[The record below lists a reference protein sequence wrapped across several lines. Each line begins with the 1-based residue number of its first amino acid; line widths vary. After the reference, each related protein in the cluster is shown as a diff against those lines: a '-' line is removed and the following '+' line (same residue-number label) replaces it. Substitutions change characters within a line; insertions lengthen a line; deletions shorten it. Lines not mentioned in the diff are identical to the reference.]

1 MSDKPK
7 SYLTVD
13 NAEWNN
19 KSADGENS
27 RQLSDQIHDQ
37 VGIFPVIG
45 LLLFLETLKS
55 ANHHPSNCKHL

>member
-13 NAEWNN
+13 NAERNN
-19 KSADGENS
+19 KRADGKNG
-27 RQLSDQIHDQ
+27 RQLSDQIYDQ
-37 VGIFPVIG
+37 VGIIPAVG

-55 ANHHPSNCKHL
+55 ANRHPSNCKHL